1 MSSSLV
7 EAGEPAGG
15 RFAESILLLGALS
28 HSVAQHFDALL
39 NRRSLASKLHL
50 PEMIEPV
57 WKSLGLSPEQSAC
70 STHSWTGRSSYPAI
84 SNKRQGDETMR
95 PRQTPAV
102 LLLVLS
108 LVALG
113 SGIALALQNSEVPAG
128 TRFMVELR
136 DKLEAREIK
145 KGKKFEV
152 RTLEALTASDGNQI
166 PAGVKIKGR
175 VTSVSNNEMVLRFE
189 EIDTKNG
196 KSPIIASVAG
206 VSGEKDV
213 RAKVGREGEISSSG
227 GRGKSAA
234 IGSAVG
240 AAIGA
245 GVGAAK
251 GGAANTAIGA
261 GIGAGAGAGVGAAAG
276 GRDLELT
283 KGTRLD
289 VVLDRPLSFKARR

>member
-1 MSSSLV
+1 
-7 EAGEPAGG
+7 
-15 RFAESILLLGALS
+15 
-28 HSVAQHFDALL
+28 
-39 NRRSLASKLHL
+39 
-50 PEMIEPV
+50 
-57 WKSLGLSPEQSAC
+57 
-70 STHSWTGRSSYPAI
+70 
-84 SNKRQGDETMR
+84 MR

-108 LVALG
+108 LIALG
-113 SGIALALQNSEVPAG
+113 RESALALQNSEVPAG

-136 DKLEAREIK
+136 DKLEARKIK

-152 RTLEALTASDGNQI
+152 RTLEALTANDGSQI
-166 PAGVKIKGR
+166 PAGAKSKGR
-175 VTSVSNNEMVLRFE
+175 VTSVDNNEMVLRFE
-189 EIDTKNG
+189 EIDTGRG

-206 VSGEKDV
+206 VAGEKDV
-213 RAKVGREGEISSSG
+213 KAKVGKEGEISSSG

>member
-1 MSSSLV
+1 
-7 EAGEPAGG
+7 
-15 RFAESILLLGALS
+15 
-28 HSVAQHFDALL
+28 
-39 NRRSLASKLHL
+39 
-50 PEMIEPV
+50 
-57 WKSLGLSPEQSAC
+57 
-70 STHSWTGRSSYPAI
+70 
-84 SNKRQGDETMR
+84 MR
-95 PRQTPAV
+95 PRQTPAI
-102 LLLVLS
+102 LLLVLN
-108 LVALG
+108 LITLG
-113 SGIALALQNSEVPAG
+113 SRSALALQNSEVPAG
-128 TRFMVELR
+128 TRFIVELR

-152 RTLEALTASDGNQI
+152 RTLEAITASDGNQI
-166 PAGVKIKGR
+166 PAGVRIKGR
-175 VTSVSNNEMVLRFE
+175 VTSVRNNEMVLRFE

-206 VSGEKDV
+206 VAGEKDV
-213 RAKVGREGEISSSG
+213 KAKVGKEGEISSSG

-240 AAIGA
+240 AAVGA
-245 GVGAAK
+245 GIGAAK
-251 GGAANTAIGA
+251 GGTANTVIGA

>member
-1 MSSSLV
+1 
-7 EAGEPAGG
+7 
-15 RFAESILLLGALS
+15 
-28 HSVAQHFDALL
+28 
-39 NRRSLASKLHL
+39 
-50 PEMIEPV
+50 
-57 WKSLGLSPEQSAC
+57 
-70 STHSWTGRSSYPAI
+70 
-84 SNKRQGDETMR
+84 MR
-95 PRQTPAV
+95 PRQTPAI

-108 LVALG
+108 LIALG
-113 SGIALALQNSEVPAG
+113 SGSAGAMQSSEVPAG

-175 VTSVSNNEMVLRFE
+175 VTSVRNNEMVLRFE

-206 VSGEKDV
+206 VAGEKDV
-213 RAKVGREGEISSSG
+213 KAKVGREGEISSSG

-245 GVGAAK
+245 GVGAAR

-289 VVLDRPLSFKARR
+289 VVLDRPLSFKSRR

>member
-1 MSSSLV
+1 
-7 EAGEPAGG
+7 
-15 RFAESILLLGALS
+15 
-28 HSVAQHFDALL
+28 
-39 NRRSLASKLHL
+39 
-50 PEMIEPV
+50 
-57 WKSLGLSPEQSAC
+57 
-70 STHSWTGRSSYPAI
+70 
-84 SNKRQGDETMR
+84 MR
-95 PRQTPAV
+95 PSQTPAV

-108 LVALG
+108 LIALG
-113 SGIALALQNSEVPAG
+113 SKSAGAMQSSEVPAG
-128 TRFMVELR
+128 TRFVVELR
-136 DKLEAREIK
+136 DKLEAKEIK

-175 VTSVSNNEMVLRFE
+175 VTSVRNNEMVLRFE

-206 VSGEKDV
+206 VAGEKDV
-213 RAKVGREGEISSSG
+213 KAKVGKEGEISSSG
-227 GRGKSAA
+227 GRGRSAA

-240 AAIGA
+240 AAVGA
-245 GVGAAK
+245 GIGAAK
-251 GGAANTAIGA
+251 GGTANTVIGA

-289 VVLDRPLSFKARR
+289 VVLDRPLSFKAKR

>member
-1 MSSSLV
+1 
-7 EAGEPAGG
+7 
-15 RFAESILLLGALS
+15 
-28 HSVAQHFDALL
+28 
-39 NRRSLASKLHL
+39 
-50 PEMIEPV
+50 
-57 WKSLGLSPEQSAC
+57 
-70 STHSWTGRSSYPAI
+70 
-84 SNKRQGDETMR
+84 MR
-95 PRQTPAV
+95 PRKTPAV

-108 LVALG
+108 LIALG
-113 SGIALALQNSEVPAG
+113 SRSAGAMQSSEVPAG

-136 DKLEAREIK
+136 DKLEAREVK

-175 VTSVSNNEMVLRFE
+175 VTSVRNNEMVLRFE

-206 VSGEKDV
+206 VAGEKDV
-213 RAKVGREGEISSSG
+213 KAKVGKEGEISSSG

-240 AAIGA
+240 AAVGA
-245 GVGAAK
+245 GIGAAK
-251 GGAANTAIGA
+251 GGTANTVIGA

-289 VVLDRPLSFKARR
+289 VVLDRPLSFKAKR

>member
-1 MSSSLV
+1 
-7 EAGEPAGG
+7 
-15 RFAESILLLGALS
+15 
-28 HSVAQHFDALL
+28 
-39 NRRSLASKLHL
+39 
-50 PEMIEPV
+50 
-57 WKSLGLSPEQSAC
+57 
-70 STHSWTGRSSYPAI
+70 
-84 SNKRQGDETMR
+84 MR
-95 PRQTPAV
+95 PGQTPAF

-108 LVALG
+108 LIALG
-113 SGIALALQNSEVPAG
+113 SGSALAQQNSEIPAG

-175 VTSVSNNEMVLRFE
+175 VTSVRNNEMVLRFE

-206 VSGEKDV
+206 VAGEQDV
-213 RAKVGREGEISSSG
+213 KAKVGKEGEISSSG

-245 GVGAAK
+245 GVGAAR
-251 GGAANTAIGA
+251 GGGTNTIIGA

-289 VVLDRPLSFKARR
+289 VVLERPLSFKAKR

>member
-1 MSSSLV
+1 
-7 EAGEPAGG
+7 
-15 RFAESILLLGALS
+15 
-28 HSVAQHFDALL
+28 
-39 NRRSLASKLHL
+39 
-50 PEMIEPV
+50 
-57 WKSLGLSPEQSAC
+57 
-70 STHSWTGRSSYPAI
+70 
-84 SNKRQGDETMR
+84 MR

-108 LVALG
+108 LIPLG
-113 SGIALALQNSEVPAG
+113 SGSAGAMQNSEVPAG
-128 TRFMVELR
+128 TRFIVELR

-152 RTLEALTASDGNQI
+152 RTLETLTASDGNQI

-206 VSGEKDV
+206 LAGEKNV
-213 RAKVGREGEISSSG
+213 KAKVGKEGEISSSG

-251 GGAANTAIGA
+251 GGTTNTIIGA

-289 VVLDRPLSFKARR
+289 VVLDRPLSFKAKR

>member
-1 MSSSLV
+1 
-7 EAGEPAGG
+7 
-15 RFAESILLLGALS
+15 
-28 HSVAQHFDALL
+28 
-39 NRRSLASKLHL
+39 
-50 PEMIEPV
+50 
-57 WKSLGLSPEQSAC
+57 
-70 STHSWTGRSSYPAI
+70 
-84 SNKRQGDETMR
+84 MR

-108 LVALG
+108 LIALG
-113 SGIALALQNSEVPAG
+113 SGSAGAMQSSEVPAG
-128 TRFMVELR
+128 TRFIVELR

-175 VTSVSNNEMVLRFE
+175 VTSVRNNEMVLRFE

-206 VSGEKDV
+206 VAGEKDV
-213 RAKVGREGEISSSG
+213 KAKVGKEGEISSSG

-240 AAIGA
+240 AAVGA
-245 GVGAAK
+245 GIGAAK
-251 GGAANTAIGA
+251 GGTANTVIGA

-289 VVLDRPLSFKARR
+289 VVLDRPLSFKAKR

>member
-1 MSSSLV
+1 
-7 EAGEPAGG
+7 
-15 RFAESILLLGALS
+15 
-28 HSVAQHFDALL
+28 
-39 NRRSLASKLHL
+39 
-50 PEMIEPV
+50 
-57 WKSLGLSPEQSAC
+57 
-70 STHSWTGRSSYPAI
+70 
-84 SNKRQGDETMR
+84 MR
-95 PRQTPAV
+95 PRQTPAI

-108 LVALG
+108 LITL
-113 SGIALALQNSEVPAG
+113 SSRSALALQNSEVPAG

-152 RTLEALTASDGNQI
+152 RTHEAITASDGNHI

-175 VTSVSNNEMVLRFE
+175 VTSVRNNEMVLRFE

-206 VSGEKDV
+206 VAGEKDV
-213 RAKVGREGEISSSG
+213 KAKVGKEGEISSSG

-251 GGAANTAIGA
+251 GGGTANTVLGA

>member
-1 MSSSLV
+1 
-7 EAGEPAGG
+7 
-15 RFAESILLLGALS
+15 
-28 HSVAQHFDALL
+28 
-39 NRRSLASKLHL
+39 
-50 PEMIEPV
+50 
-57 WKSLGLSPEQSAC
+57 
-70 STHSWTGRSSYPAI
+70 
-84 SNKRQGDETMR
+84 MR
-95 PRQTPAV
+95 PRQTPAI

-108 LVALG
+108 LIALG
-113 SGIALALQNSEVPAG
+113 SGSALALQNSEVPAG

-136 DKLEAREIK
+136 DKLEAKKVK

-152 RTLEALTASDGNQI
+152 RTLEALTANDGSQI
-166 PAGVKIKGR
+166 AAGAKIKGR
-175 VTSVSNNEMVLRFE
+175 VTSVRNNEMVLRFE
-189 EIDTKNG
+189 EIDTGRG

-206 VSGEKDV
+206 VAGEKDV
-213 RAKVGREGEISSSG
+213 KARVGKEGEISSSG

-245 GVGAAK
+245 GVGAAR

-289 VVLDRPLSFKARR
+289 VVLDRPLSFKAKR

>member
-1 MSSSLV
+1 
-7 EAGEPAGG
+7 
-15 RFAESILLLGALS
+15 
-28 HSVAQHFDALL
+28 
-39 NRRSLASKLHL
+39 
-50 PEMIEPV
+50 
-57 WKSLGLSPEQSAC
+57 
-70 STHSWTGRSSYPAI
+70 
-84 SNKRQGDETMR
+84 MR
-95 PRQTPAV
+95 PRQAPAV

-108 LVALG
+108 LIALG
-113 SGIALALQNSEVPAG
+113 SGSALALQNSEVPAG

-136 DKLEAREIK
+136 DKLEAKNVK

-152 RTLEALTASDGNQI
+152 RTLEALTANDGSQI
-166 PAGVKIKGR
+166 PAGAKIKGR
-175 VTSVSNNEMVLRFE
+175 VTSVSNHEMVLRFE

-206 VSGEKDV
+206 VTGEKDV
-213 RAKVGREGEISSSG
+213 KAKVGKEGEISSSG

-245 GVGAAK
+245 GVGAAR

-289 VVLDRPLSFKARR
+289 VVLDRPLSFKPKR

>member
-1 MSSSLV
+1 
-7 EAGEPAGG
+7 
-15 RFAESILLLGALS
+15 
-28 HSVAQHFDALL
+28 
-39 NRRSLASKLHL
+39 
-50 PEMIEPV
+50 
-57 WKSLGLSPEQSAC
+57 
-70 STHSWTGRSSYPAI
+70 
-84 SNKRQGDETMR
+84 MR
-95 PRQTPAV
+95 PRQTPAI

-108 LVALG
+108 LIALG
-113 SGIALALQNSEVPAG
+113 SASALALQNSEVPAG

-136 DKLEAREIK
+136 DKLEAKNVK

-152 RTLEALTASDGNQI
+152 RTLEALTANDGSQI
-166 PAGVKIKGR
+166 AAGAKIKGR
-175 VTSVSNNEMVLRFE
+175 VTSVRNNEMVLRFE
-189 EIDTKNG
+189 EIDTGRG

-206 VSGEKDV
+206 VAGEKDV
-213 RAKVGREGEISSSG
+213 KARVGKEGEISSSG

-245 GVGAAK
+245 GVGAAR

-289 VVLDRPLSFKARR
+289 VVLDRPLSFKAKR

>member
-1 MSSSLV
+1 
-7 EAGEPAGG
+7 
-15 RFAESILLLGALS
+15 
-28 HSVAQHFDALL
+28 
-39 NRRSLASKLHL
+39 
-50 PEMIEPV
+50 
-57 WKSLGLSPEQSAC
+57 
-70 STHSWTGRSSYPAI
+70 
-84 SNKRQGDETMR
+84 MR
-95 PRQTPAV
+95 PSQTPAV

-108 LVALG
+108 LIALG
-113 SGIALALQNSEVPAG
+113 SGSAGAMQSSEVPAG
-128 TRFMVELR
+128 TRFIVELR

-175 VTSVSNNEMVLRFE
+175 VTSVRNNEMVLRFE

-206 VSGEKDV
+206 VAGEKDV
-213 RAKVGREGEISSSG
+213 KAKVGKEGEISSSG

-240 AAIGA
+240 AAVGA
-245 GVGAAK
+245 GIGAAK
-251 GGAANTAIGA
+251 GGTANTVIGA

-289 VVLDRPLSFKARR
+289 VVLDRPLSFKAKR

>member
-1 MSSSLV
+1 
-7 EAGEPAGG
+7 
-15 RFAESILLLGALS
+15 
-28 HSVAQHFDALL
+28 
-39 NRRSLASKLHL
+39 
-50 PEMIEPV
+50 
-57 WKSLGLSPEQSAC
+57 
-70 STHSWTGRSSYPAI
+70 
-84 SNKRQGDETMR
+84 MR
-95 PRQTPAV
+95 PRQTWV
-102 LLLVLS
+102 ILLLVFS
-108 LVALG
+108 LVPFANW
-113 SGIALALQNSEVPAG
+113 SALALQNSEVPAG

-136 DKLEAREIK
+136 DKLEARKIK

-152 RTLEALTASDGNQI
+152 RTLEALTANDGTQI
-166 PAGVKIKGR
+166 PAGAKIKGR
-175 VTSVSNNEMVLRFE
+175 VTSVDNNEMVLRFE

-206 VSGEKDV
+206 VAGEKDV
-213 RAKVGREGEISSSG
+213 KAKVGKEGEISSSG

-289 VVLDRPLSFKARR
+289 VVLDRPLSFKAKR

>member
-1 MSSSLV
+1 MRL
-7 EAGEPAGG
+7 
-15 RFAESILLLGALS
+15 
-28 HSVAQHFDALL
+28 
-39 NRRSLASKLHL
+39 
-50 PEMIEPV
+50 
-57 WKSLGLSPEQSAC
+57 
-70 STHSWTGRSSYPAI
+70 
-84 SNKRQGDETMR
+84 RQAPT
-95 PRQTPAV
+95 V

-108 LVALG
+108 LIAL
-113 SGIALALQNSEVPAG
+113 SSISALALQNSEVPAG

-152 RTLEALTASDGNQI
+152 RTLEALTAIDGNQI

-175 VTSVSNNEMVLRFE
+175 VTSVSNNDMVLRFE

-213 RAKVGREGEISSSG
+213 KAKVGKEGEISSSG

-251 GGAANTAIGA
+251 GGSTNTIIGA

-289 VVLDRPLSFKARR
+289 VVLDRPLSFKAKR

>member
-1 MSSSLV
+1 
-7 EAGEPAGG
+7 
-15 RFAESILLLGALS
+15 
-28 HSVAQHFDALL
+28 
-39 NRRSLASKLHL
+39 
-50 PEMIEPV
+50 
-57 WKSLGLSPEQSAC
+57 
-70 STHSWTGRSSYPAI
+70 
-84 SNKRQGDETMR
+84 MR

-108 LVALG
+108 LIALG
-113 SGIALALQNSEVPAG
+113 STSVLAVQYSEVPSG

-152 RTLEALTASDGNQI
+152 RTLEALTADDGSQI
-166 PAGVKIKGR
+166 AAGAKIKGR

-189 EIDTKNG
+189 EIDTGRG

-206 VSGEKDV
+206 VAGEKDV
-213 RAKVGREGEISSSG
+213 KAKVGKEGEISSSG

-245 GVGAAK
+245 GVGAAR
-251 GGAANTAIGA
+251 GGTANTVIGA

-289 VVLDRPLSFKARR
+289 VVLDRPLSFKPKR

>member
-1 MSSSLV
+1 M
-7 EAGEPAGG
+7 
-15 RFAESILLLGALS
+15 
-28 HSVAQHFDALL
+28 
-39 NRRSLASKLHL
+39 
-50 PEMIEPV
+50 
-57 WKSLGLSPEQSAC
+57 
-70 STHSWTGRSSYPAI
+70 
-84 SNKRQGDETMR
+84 KR
-95 PRQTPAV
+95 RQTSIV

-108 LVALG
+108 LIFVG
-113 SGIALALQNSEVPAG
+113 GRSVLAVQNSEVPAG

-136 DKLEAREIK
+136 DKLETREIK

-206 VSGEKDV
+206 VTGEKDV
-213 RAKVGREGEISSSG
+213 KAKVGREGEISSSG

-245 GVGAAK
+245 GVGAAR
-251 GGAANTAIGA
+251 GGTTNTVIGA

-289 VVLDRPLSFKARR
+289 VVLERPLSFKPKR

>member
-1 MSSSLV
+1 
-7 EAGEPAGG
+7 
-15 RFAESILLLGALS
+15 
-28 HSVAQHFDALL
+28 
-39 NRRSLASKLHL
+39 
-50 PEMIEPV
+50 
-57 WKSLGLSPEQSAC
+57 
-70 STHSWTGRSSYPAI
+70 
-84 SNKRQGDETMR
+84 MR
-95 PRQTPAV
+95 PRQTPAI

-108 LVALG
+108 LITL
-113 SGIALALQNSEVPAG
+113 SSRSALALQNSEVPAG
-128 TRFMVELR
+128 TRFVVELR

-152 RTLEALTASDGNQI
+152 RTLEALAASDGNQI

-206 VSGEKDV
+206 VAGEKDV
-213 RAKVGREGEISSSG
+213 KAKVGKEGEISSSG

-251 GGAANTAIGA
+251 GGGTANTVLGA

-289 VVLDRPLSFKARR
+289 VVLDRPLSFKAKR